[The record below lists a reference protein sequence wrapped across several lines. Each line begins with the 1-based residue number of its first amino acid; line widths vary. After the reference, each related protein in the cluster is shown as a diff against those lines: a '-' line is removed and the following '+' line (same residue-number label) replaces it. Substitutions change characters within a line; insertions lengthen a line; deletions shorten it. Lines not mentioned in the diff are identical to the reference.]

1 MIGWPLEHIL
11 SEIATGSGIHK
22 IMRDGLPGFGRLAV
36 TGLAEHG
43 DRDPQR
49 RGDCWRE
56 RVADLPV
63 SHSLEPAECPGVRQ
77 ALQLRHYHN
86 GEPGQLADWMAG
98 GGRVV
103 GDATPVDAESFSMP
117 GVPGSSP
124 GQVCRAWRG

>member
-11 SEIATGSGIHK
+11 SEIATGSGIRK
-22 IMRDGLPGFGRLAV
+22 IMRDGLPGFGGLAV
-36 TGLAEHG
+36 KSLAEHGG

-77 ALQLRHYHN
+77 TL
-86 GEPGQLADWMAG
+86 
-98 GGRVV
+98 
-103 GDATPVDAESFSMP
+103 
-117 GVPGSSP
+117 
-124 GQVCRAWRG
+124 